1 MHKTN
6 RERIRNHMKNKIT
19 IRDMMS
25 AARLLKEKGER
36 FTLLGVGPMS
46 RTLLRAALKLAK
58 EKDFPLLLIASRNQV
73 DSDEFGHGYVC
84 GWDQDRFV
92 ADVENTA
99 REIGFEGLVYLCR
112 DHGGPWQR
120 DEERAAKL
128 PVKEAME
135 ICKRSY
141 IHDMESGFD
150 LLHIDPTKDPHITG
164 TVPLDTVLERTIDI
178 IDELEAYRRD
188 KGLPEIGYEA
198 GTEETNGGLTSVEA
212 FSDFIDKL
220 VSRMAERGLQP
231 PEFVVGQ
238 TGTLTRLTEN
248 VGHFNRENAAK
259 LSANAAKHGVGVK
272 EHNGD
277 YLSDKI
283 LLEHPWLGVT
293 AMNVAPEFGVVETR
307 AYLEL
312 AKVEER
318 NISPDKCSA
327 LQAVMAEHAVRSQRW
342 RKWVLSDMANATVE
356 DVLRDKD
363 LTAQI
368 TDICGHYT
376 YEIPEVKEQLHTMF
390 ANLASIGVDGDAYAI
405 YKLME
410 SLDRYAY
417 CFGLHGLTSKL
428 LDAAGK

>member
-1 MHKTN
+1 
-6 RERIRNHMKNKIT
+6 MKNKLT
-19 IRDMMS
+19 IREMMA
-25 AARLLKEKGER
+25 AARTLKEQGDQ

-46 RTLLRAALKLAK
+46 QTLLTASLELAK
-58 EKDFPLLLIASRNQV
+58 EKDFPIMLIASRNQV

-92 ADVENTA
+92 ADVEKTA
-99 REIGFEGLVYLCR
+99 KKVGFDGLVYLCR

-120 DEERAAKL
+120 DEERSAKL
-128 PVKEAME
+128 PVEEAMA

-141 IHDMESGFD
+141 MHDMESGFD
-150 LLHIDPTKDPHITG
+150 LLHIDPTKDPDYAMG
-164 TVPLDTVLERTIDI
+164 TVPFDLVIDRTIDI
-178 IDELEAYRRD
+178 IDDLERFRKE

-198 GTEETNGGLTSVEA
+198 GTEETNGGLTSVES
-212 FSDFIDKL
+212 FSSFIDTL
-220 VSRMAERGLQP
+220 VARMKERGLEA

-259 LSANAAKHGVGVK
+259 LSASAAKHGVGVK

-283 LLEHPWLGVT
+283 LLEHPHLGVT

-318 NISPDKCSA
+318 NIPADKRSN
-327 LQAVMAEHAVRSQRW
+327 LPAVMAEYAVKSQRW
-342 RKWVLSDMANATVE
+342 RKWVMGDTASAAVE
-356 DVLRDKD
+356 DVLRDEE

-376 YEIPEVKEQLHTMF
+376 YEIPEVKEQLHKMF
-390 ANLASIGVDGDAYAI
+390 ANLSSIGVDGEKYAI
-405 YKLME
+405 YKLKE
-410 SLDRYAY
+410 SLDRYAF
-417 CFGLHGLTSKL
+417 CFGMHGLTSKL
-428 LDAAGK
+428 LNVAGK